1 LLLQYLQN
9 LPDLLLPPLEFSREV
24 VKPRRKILDSKW
36 KVEVKG
42 EDEDDDNKG
51 DLTEDTEKGKAFL
64 FLATGMWGM
73 SRPYQWFVKFH
84 KPTSLSL

>member
-36 KVEVKG
+36 KGEVKG
-42 EDEDDDNKG
+42 EGEDNDDEDCLKENAG
-51 DLTEDTEKGKAFL
+51 EEKAIIF
-64 FLATGMWGM
+64 
-73 SRPYQWFVKFH
+73 
-84 KPTSLSL
+84 